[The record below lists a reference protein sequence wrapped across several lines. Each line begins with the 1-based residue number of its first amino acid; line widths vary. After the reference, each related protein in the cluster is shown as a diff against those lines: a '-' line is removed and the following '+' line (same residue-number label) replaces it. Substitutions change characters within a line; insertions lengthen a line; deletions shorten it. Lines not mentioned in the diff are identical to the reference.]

1 MLNGKQFL
9 VILLVLGCV
18 AFCAIR
24 LLELVSR
31 AWRQPPG
38 LHIHVMPPTFYL
50 SMMDADR

>member
-1 MLNGKQFL
+1 MLHGMRFL

-31 AWRQPPG
+31 ALRQPPG
-38 LHIHVMPPTFYL
+38 LHIHVMPPASYA
-50 SMMDADR
+50 SMLDADS